1 MSQHVSS
8 DWRAHRIAGE
18 QASATMQNTPAAL
31 RWESNPR
38 SHARRREAQ
47 AAFRGFATAV
57 EPFAFGTRGA
67 RAASSDAIPLAR
79 GRSRSVIVESQGGL
93 LRELTRQE
101 SNLREA
107 DAFENPLDSIQDR
120 VCLAMVGLP
129 ARGKSYISKAIIR
142 YLNFIGCP
150 AKLFNAGNKRR
161 AEGLAGTDA
170 SFFDASN
177 ASAKAQREEIAMET
191 LDELLAWL
199 HGATTG
205 WLRHLRRDEHDGGA
219 PARRRRALRARVAA
233 RDAALRR
240 DDLRRRRDP
249 HAQLPDEARQRR
261 LPRRRPGEGA
271 DRLQGARRQ
280 VRGRVPAARRR
291 RGGGGRPRRRVHQDG
306 QRRPQAR
313 RLALAE
319 PRRRVEGALTPPLRP
334 PGPPQDQARAGRRD
348 RQRPQG
354 LLGGDSPLS
363 NEGLEYTRAVAAHVR
378 QRERELRDEEEGDEA
393 RDWATRRTKGIATPT
408 IRRWCSAAR
417 CGGTRRPRRF

>member
-1 MSQHVSS
+1 MGDQP
-8 DWRAHRIAGE
+8 
-18 QASATMQNTPAAL
+18 TL
-31 RWESNPR
+31 
-38 SHARRREAQ
+38 ARTKTREHK
-47 AAFRGFATAV
+47 AAFRDSLLQS

-161 AEGLAGTDA
+161 TEGLAGTDA

-177 ASAKAQREEIAMET
+177 ASAKEKREEMAMET

-205 WLRHLRRDEHDGGA
+205 CGCGIFDATNTTR
-219 PARRRRALRARVAA
+219 ARRAKV
-233 RDAALRR
+233 
-240 DDLRRRRDP
+240 
-249 HAQLPDEARQRR
+249 
-261 LPRRRPGEGA
+261 
-271 DRLQGARRQ
+271 
-280 VRGRVPAARRR
+280 
-291 RGGGGRPRRRVHQDG
+291 
-306 QRRPQAR
+306 
-313 RLALAE
+313 
-319 PRRRVEGALTPPLRP
+319 VE
-334 PGPPQDQARAGRRD
+334 
-348 RQRPQG
+348 
-354 LLGGDSPLS
+354 
-363 NEGLEYTRAVAAHVR
+363 H
-378 QRERELRDEEEGDEA
+378 
-393 RDWATRRTKGIATPT
+393 
-408 IRRWCSAAR
+408 
-417 CGGTRRPRRF
+417 